1 MRLYGLIG
9 YPLSHSFSPGYFKEK
24 FEKEKIDAVYKS
36 FPLEDI
42 SEFPSLIQQNP
53 TLFGLNVTI
62 PYKEKVIPYL
72 HDIQGDARSIQAV
85 NTITFDRTHPSP
97 KLTGYNTDAYGFG
110 QSIRQHLGKHHTRAL
125 ILGTGGSSKTVS
137 FVLNKLSI
145 EHIFVTRREEKDDRK
160 INYTNLTS
168 DIIREYQV
176 IINTTPAG
184 MYPDTSKKPKIPY
197 EAITPSHLLFDLIY
211 NPPTTSFLQEG
222 KKRGADVENGL
233 NMLKLQAEASWDI
246 WNKYSL

>member
-1 MRLYGLIG
+1 M
-9 YPLSHSFSPGYFKEK
+9 
-24 FEKEKIDAVYKS
+24 
-36 FPLEDI
+36 
-42 SEFPSLIQQNP
+42 
-53 TLFGLNVTI
+53 
-62 PYKEKVIPYL
+62 
-72 HDIQGDARSIQAV
+72 
-85 NTITFDRTHPSP
+85 
-97 KLTGYNTDAYGFG
+97 
-110 QSIRQHLGKHHTRAL
+110 
-125 ILGTGGSSKTVS
+125 
-137 FVLNKLSI
+137 LNKLSI

-184 MYPDTSKKPKIPY
+184 MYPDTSKKPEIPY